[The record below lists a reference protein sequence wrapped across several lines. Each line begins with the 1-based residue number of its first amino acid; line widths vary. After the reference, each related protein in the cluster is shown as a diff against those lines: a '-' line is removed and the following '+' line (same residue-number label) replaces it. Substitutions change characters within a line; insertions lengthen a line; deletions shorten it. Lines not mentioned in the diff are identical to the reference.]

1 MPIEFNCQGCQQRLS
16 TPAGSS
22 GQHCQCPACGTMLTV
37 PAETKPAETK
47 PAEHQADE
55 VDQFETGSLKIP
67 CPRCHFVLECAASLL
82 GTKGQCRNCQ
92 HIFTITDQTAA
103 DSSASELDEPTLVF
117 HCPRCRQLFAGQ
129 AEMEGRKGKCH
140 ACGEVFA
147 ISLEPG
153 PSKEAPSSTDALSI
167 SASAVAAG
175 DHSPAGSA
183 AASLGGTSPATPI
196 VTEKRPGGA
205 PAAKHKPAKPA
216 AQVVVSSSQSTAP
229 IQFSCQH
236 CAGTMEVPASAVG
249 QSTSCPFCGAVLTI
263 PAGSEAALSR
273 NLGLASADLRGG
285 SRAASPAGQQTQEM
299 WTELEDMSGTA
310 QANPY
315 APSAP
320 MPHAAAD
327 SSQWNA
333 RSRRKR
339 LRGLTFANAFE
350 LTLDSLFPFC
360 LIAPLLFGMVM
371 IAAYV
376 IYITLIAFA
385 RSTVRTLEL
394 SDPNSLWVLGLGVV
408 LGTLIISS
416 FVATLAYCMTCNT
429 ALHAVR
435 GKRVSS
441 RVVFSTGDAYGGM
454 LAIFLGWTVFNFV
467 RKYGV
472 GFLVDEIRL
481 SGDPQT
487 AVIVGALLV
496 FILSLAQ
503 VVLTFLWGFVP
514 YALLDGQS
522 LSTAMSTSVSIC
534 LNHFWTVIAVIICG
548 WILYILVGILSIGLG
563 MIVLAGFSFY
573 MNAAM
578 YHLAED

>member
-22 GQHCQCPACGTMLTV
+22 GQHCQCPGCGTMLTI
-37 PAETKPAETK
+37 PAENHPSQTMLADVR
-47 PAEHQADE
+47 HQE
-55 VDQFETGSLKIP
+55 SGSLKIP

-92 HIFTITDQTAA
+92 HIFTIANQTED
-103 DSSASELDEPTLVF
+103 DSKASGLDEPTLVF
-117 HCPRCRQLFAGQ
+117 HCPHCRQLFAGQ

-147 ISLEPG
+147 IALEPG
-153 PSKEAPSSTDALSI
+153 PSTEAQPAPDALRT
-167 SASAVAAG
+167 SASTTSTSGRSSSSSAVANLAG
-175 DHSPAGSA
+175 TAP
-183 AASLGGTSPATPI
+183 TATPNS
-196 VTEKRPGGA
+196 TRKRPEGA
-205 PAAKHKPAKPA
+205 PTAKRDPAKPTT
-216 AQVVVSSSQSTAP
+216 QVVVSSSHSTAP

-249 QSTSCPFCGAVLTI
+249 QSTNCPFCGVLLTI
-263 PAGSEAALSR
+263 PAGSQEA
-273 NLGLASADLRGG
+273 LGQAVGPASARFHGG
-285 SRAASPAGQQTQEM
+285 SRAAALAGQQTQQM

-315 APSAP
+315 AASAP
-320 MPHAAAD
+320 MPHAAAA
-327 SSQWNA
+327 SQWSA
-333 RSRRKR
+333 RPRRKR

-360 LIAPLLFGMVM
+360 LIAPLLFGMAM
-371 IAAYV
+371 IAAY
-376 IYITLIAFA
+376 ITYITLIAFA
-385 RSTVRTLEL
+385 RSSVRTLEL
-394 SDPNSLWVLGLGVV
+394 SDPNSLWVLGLGVI

-416 FVATLAYCMTCNT
+416 FIVTVAYCMTCNT

-441 RVVFSTGDAYGGM
+441 RVVFSTGEAYGGM
-454 LAIFLGWTVFNFV
+454 LAIFLGWAVFNFV

-472 GFLVDEIRL
+472 GFLVNEMRL

-496 FILSLAQ
+496 LILSLAQ
-503 VVLTFLWGFVP
+503 VILTFLWGFVP

-522 LSTAMSTSVSIC
+522 LSNAMSTSVSIC